1 MLKLQERSFGI
12 PAHNMHLPLS
22 SPSSAV
28 NSIVP
33 FKRPSLS
40 INKTPNPKL
49 PAPVVK
55 SAAATAAVGSVGGA
69 SAKVGLGKLALGFAG
84 KFLGV
89 VAFSLAVQTVERM
102 IAPLWFDWLEKFTGF
117 RFRGKPERIP
127 TFPPGRYGIKATGYF
142 IGVIWS
148 WLKNPHR
155 DEPDTTLT
163 YTVNPYNE
171 TKEVVF
177 NEPVKLAYYT
187 PSYYYFPLSGNV
199 IGWVGGGN
207 SHIALVFS
215 NDQKVWFRFT
225 PQIDPGQLGPFYK
238 TVWFKPTFNISIE
251 IVSSTEPRIP
261 PGTVVEY
268 KPVTIN
274 QITNKKVEQFNQTKN
289 TVNIIAPPIL
299 IPNVPITVSPKI
311 LPPTKT
317 PFPQI
322 KISPKIEI
330 KIRPTAVPKRAP
342 EYLESPEVSPELEP
356 IREILERILDKECP
370 DPCPPCHGEKEPEPD
385 DEDEGSGGDEGGE
398 GEPIPEVLLFWVD
411 RQIDSQGAEQFYLQ
425 QGTFRAS
432 IPSAILQKIERTAK
446 DFWKV
451 ASSNPIVAAS
461 AQDESPWKQPIGDHL
476 KVIWTPETGKKGYYS
491 LRVPH
496 WILSRTQTLSLNWSS
511 LRWEKGF
518 RNELQVR
525 FSTGKSMVLYG
536 HDLNNLEQI
545 FNFCLQGV
553 QTGIG
558 FEIKKVLNDIS
569 TSRKTLVVKKLEFWT
584 TRAGHPQ
591 WWSWWPPL

>member
-12 PAHNMHLPLS
+12 SAPNMHLPLS
-22 SPSSAV
+22 KPSSAV

-33 FKRPSLS
+33 FKQPSLS
-40 INKTPNPKL
+40 ITKPPNPKL
-49 PAPVVK
+49 PDPVVK
-55 SAAATAAVGSVGGA
+55 SAAATAAVGSVVGA
-69 SAKVGLGKLALGFAG
+69 TSTKVGLGKLALGFAG
-84 KFLGV
+84 KFLGA

-117 RFRGKPERIP
+117 RFRGKPETVP
-127 TFPPGRYGIKATGYF
+127 TFPPGMYSIIVTGYF
-142 IGVIWS
+142 GGFAWAWWRNS
-148 WLKNPHR
+148 YEGP
-155 DEPDTTLT
+155 PDYYLS
-163 YTVNPYNE
+163 YTVNPRRIPA
-171 TKEVVF
+171 EVF
-177 NEPVKLAYYT
+177 FTEPVRLVAYSIGGPRY
-187 PSYYYFPLSGNV
+187 PLSGNV
-199 IGWVGGGN
+199 IRRDYGYA
-207 SHIALVFS
+207 HDITLHFS
-215 NDQKVWFRFT
+215 NGQELRVYFYPAFLF
-225 PQIDPGQLGPFYK
+225 QIGDTSG
-238 TVWFKPTFNISIE
+238 TVYFKPTFNISIQ

-261 PGTVVEY
+261 PGTVIEY
-268 KPVTIN
+268 KPATIN

-370 DPCPPCHGEKEPEPD
+370 DPCPPCHGEEKPEPD

-398 GEPIPEVLLFWVD
+398 GRPIPEVLLFWVD

-451 ASSNPIVAAS
+451 ASSNPIVAAP